1 MNNDTISKKTTVT
14 RREWLAQATRVGLGG
29 AAITS
34 GLLAKA
40 PAVSAQAAKTMAI
53 AIWGGPF
60 SAALRE
66 ALVPDFEKDHGIKL
80 VMEEGISAD
89 AIAKVRTARAH
100 PQHTVIGVDDQF
112 ISELRTEGLLVP
124 LTPKDVPN
132 MKDLFPEYVIEDGH
146 GVGVAVSWSAL
157 YYNTARVKT
166 PITSWRAMWDPAF
179 KGRVIIQSFKSGTGI
194 LTLAMAA
201 AVATGKPPQQAQ
213 YEAEA
218 AFPMF
223 KQLLPNLHSITDST
237 ATSLPLLAQG
247 EAWLSP
253 TPSRVAAGYAVKGA
267 PIVRADVKEGQPML
281 LNTVALVKNAPFQEQ
296 GRDFINRFLSAK
308 VQLEMARKGH
318 TGPTNQKVDVPADLK
333 KWVPV
338 GREDAAKMIKL
349 DWKHVTKNRAK
360 WVDWW
365 NKEMAG

>member
-1 MNNDTISKKTTVT
+1 MDKISEKTTVS
-14 RREWLAQATRVGLGG
+14 RREWLAQATRAGLAG

-34 GLLAKA
+34 AGLLAKA

-66 ALVPDFEKDHGIKL
+66 ALLPEFEKDHGVKV

-112 ISELRTEGLLVP
+112 ISELKAEGLLVQ

-132 MKDLFPEYVIEDGH
+132 MRDLFPEYVIEDGH
-146 GVGVAVSWSAL
+146 GVGVAVSWSGL
-157 YYNTARVKT
+157 HYNSARVKT

-179 KGRVIIQSFKSGTGI
+179 KGRVVIQSFKAGTGI
-194 LTLAMAA
+194 LTLAMTASL
-201 AVATGKPPQQAQ
+201 ATGKPAQQAQ

-218 AFPMF
+218 AFPLY
-223 KQLLPNLHSITDST
+223 KQLRPHLHSIVDST
-237 ATSLPLLAQG
+237 VTALPLLAQG
-247 EAWLSP
+247 EAWLLP
-253 TPSRVAAGYAVKGA
+253 TPSRIAAAYTVKGA
-267 PIVRADVKEGQPML
+267 PIARAEVKEGQPML
-281 LNTVALVKNAPFQEQ
+281 LNTVALVKNAPLQEQ

-308 VQLEMARKGH
+308 VQLEMAKKAL
-318 TGPTNQKVDVPADLK
+318 TGPTNQKVEVPADLRK
-333 KWVPV
+333 LVPV
-338 GREDAAKMIKL
+338 GREDATKMVRL
-349 DWKHVTKNRAK
+349 DWKHVTKHRAQ

>member
-1 MNNDTISKKTTVT
+1 
-14 RREWLAQATRVGLGG
+14 
-29 AAITS
+29 
-34 GLLAKA
+34 
-40 PAVSAQAAKTMAI
+40 
-53 AIWGGPF
+53 
-60 SAALRE
+60 
-66 ALVPDFEKDHGIKL
+66 
-80 VMEEGISAD
+80 
-89 AIAKVRTARAH
+89 
-100 PQHTVIGVDDQF
+100 
-112 ISELRTEGLLVP
+112 VP
-124 LTPKDVPN
+124 LTAKDVPN

-157 YYNTARVKT
+157 YYNSARVKT

-179 KGRVIIQSFKSGTGI
+179 TGRVVIQSFKAGTGI

-201 AVATGKPPQQAQ
+201 AVATGKPAQQAQ

-223 KQLLPNLHSITDST
+223 KQLRPHLHSIVDST
-237 ATSLPLLAQG
+237 QTALPLLAQG
-247 EAWLSP
+247 EAWLLP
-253 TPSRVAAGYAVKGA
+253 TPSRVAAAYTVKGA

-308 VQLEMARKGH
+308 VQLEMAKKAM
-318 TGPTNQKVDVPADLK
+318 TGPTSQKVEVPADLQK
-333 KWVPV
+333 LVPV